1 VKSKLERVLIM
12 SVTVGAGHMR
22 AAEAIGKTIRQ
33 VYPAAEVTVLDT
45 FRYASPLVD
54 KLVLGTYIKM
64 LKFSPFVYGFL
75 YRQSEHDR
83 SMSDF
88 SKQKLGGLINK
99 LATPKL
105 AELINRINPQLILCT
120 HPFPLGVAIAMKEKG
135 ALNLPLLAAITD
147 FTVHPFWI
155 YPGVS
160 CYFVGAE
167 DLLQHFRGYGIE
179 DSRVRVTGIPIDPA
193 FGLSYDRVALRKN
206 LGLEVDVPTILVLGG
221 GLGMGP
227 LDSVVKLLGNCPA
240 RCQLLVVAGTN
251 QTLQRRLERQVS
263 HLANRVK
270 VFGYVGNIHELAAAA
285 DLMVGKA
292 GGLTCAEAMAM
303 RLPIFITRPLPGQE
317 ERNADFLES
326 TGAAKKVSN
335 IEDLPAIIQSHLAEP
350 ARLEEMAQAAVKFS
364 RPDASRAVV
373 EALDEILAVAG

>member
-1 VKSKLERVLIM
+1 MKSKLERVLIL

-22 AAEAIGKTIRQ
+22 AAEAIGKTVRQ
-33 VYPAAEVTVLDT
+33 VYPAAEVAVLDT
-45 FRYASPLVD
+45 FRYASPLVN

-75 YRQSEHDR
+75 YRQSEQDH

-105 AELINRINPQLILCT
+105 AEFINRINPQLILCT

-135 ALNLPLLAAITD
+135 DIDLPLFAAITD
-147 FTVHPFWI
+147 FTVHSFWI

-160 CYFVGAE
+160 CYFIGAE
-167 DLLQHFRGYGIE
+167 DLRQQFQGYGIE

-193 FGLSYDRVALRKN
+193 FALPYDRTALRKN
-206 LGLEVDVPTILVLGG
+206 LGLEVDVPTVLILGG

-227 LDSVVKLLGNCPA
+227 LDAAVELLGNCST

-251 QTLQRRLERQVS
+251 RSLQSRLEKRVS

-270 VFGYVGNIHELAAAA
+270 VFGYVGNIHELTAAA

-303 RLPIFITRPLPGQE
+303 GLPIFITSPLPGQE

-326 TGAAKKVSN
+326 TRVAKKVSN
-335 IEDLPAIIQSHLAEP
+335 IEELPAIIQSHLAEP

-364 RPDASRAVV
+364 KPDASRAVV

>member
-1 VKSKLERVLIM
+1 M